1 MNAHVSVPFYKMIL
15 KNKESMKPTQST
27 SKKQLKL
34 SKTTSSISKLQKEL
48 RKKSPKTW
56 AKLEKQWDSIMLV
69 PVIDFVMSILDDV
82 NPRLKKLAKK
92 NEYIIKGNE
101 IEEKVWK
108 LLKIARRL
116 K

>member
-1 MNAHVSVPFYKMIL
+1 
-15 KNKESMKPTQST
+15 
-27 SKKQLKL
+27 
-34 SKTTSSISKLQKEL
+34 
-48 RKKSPKTW
+48 
-56 AKLEKQWDSIMLV
+56 MLV